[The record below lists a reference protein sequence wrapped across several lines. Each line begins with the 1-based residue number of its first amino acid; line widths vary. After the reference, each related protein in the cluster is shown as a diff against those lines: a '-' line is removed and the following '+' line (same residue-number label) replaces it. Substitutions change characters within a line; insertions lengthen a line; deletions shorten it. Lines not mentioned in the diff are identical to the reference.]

1 MDPVQATNMDLVGLL
16 KSHFERCWAA
26 GVDTWDPANMAD
38 GAVTSTTITV
48 TGARVGD
55 PAVASLTTIGV
66 NDVMVSAHV
75 QAADTVRVILYNR
88 TGGALDIAS
97 GTLTA
102 VVRIRY

>member
-1 MDPVQATNMDLVGLL
+1 MDPVQVVNMDLVALL

-26 GVDTWDPANMAD
+26 GVDTWDPANMIA
-38 GAVTSTTITV
+38 GGIASTTIAV

-55 PAVASLTTIGV
+55 PAVASLATIGV
-66 NDVMVSAHV
+66 NDVMISAHV
-75 QAADTVRVILYNR
+75 QAADTVRVILLNL

-102 VVRIRY
+102 VVRVRY